1 MSTKT
6 ISLTIRN
13 QDPTASFEYFP
24 MEPPTGDIVSFS
36 AEASDFDRPNGDLE
50 YEWTFGDG
58 SSGFGPTP
66 QNEYDDE
73 GSYDVTLTVTD
84 EYGAS
89 ATATRTVTV
98 SNRAPTARIAYGP
111 RAPLTDETVVFD
123 ASRSSD
129 PDGDRLTY
137 EWEFGDG
144 NTTISR
150 PTTDHAYGDGGPYDV
165 TLTTIDWDGGRNSTT
180 ETIEVSNRSPLMCS
194 TLLMN
199 RSVAICDGR
208 CRIEFASLSG

>member
-13 QDPTASFEYFP
+13 QDPTASFEYSP

-36 AEASDFDRPNGDLE
+36 AEASDFDGPDGNLE

-73 GSYDVTLTVTD
+73 GSYDVTL
-84 EYGAS
+84 
-89 ATATRTVTV
+89 TVTV

-144 NTTISR
+144 NTTTISR

>member
-1 MSTKT
+1 MSTKN

-13 QDPTASFEYFP
+13 QDPTASFEYFS

-89 ATATRTVTV
+89 ATATRMVTV

-111 RAPLTDETVVFD
+111 RAPLTDETVVRRFEKQRPRR
-123 ASRSSD
+123 RSSHLRVGVRRRQHHHD
-129 PDGDRLTY
+129 LPADDGSRLRRRRSLRRDAHDYRRGRRSEQHDRDDRGIESTP
-137 EWEFGDG
+137 
-144 NTTISR
+144 S
-150 PTTDHAYGDGGPYDV
+150 
-165 TLTTIDWDGGRNSTT
+165 GR
-180 ETIEVSNRSPLMCS
+180 
-194 TLLMN
+194 
-199 RSVAICDGR
+199 D
-208 CRIEFASLSG
+208 

>member
-36 AEASDFDRPNGDLE
+36 AEASDFDRPSGDLE

-84 EYGAS
+84 EYG
-89 ATATRTVTV
+89 
-98 SNRAPTARIAYGP
+98 RAQR
-111 RAPLTDETVVFD
+111 
-123 ASRSSD
+123 
-129 PDGDRLTY
+129 RL
-137 EWEFGDG
+137 E
-144 NTTISR
+144 
-150 PTTDHAYGDGGPYDV
+150 
-165 TLTTIDWDGGRNSTT
+165 
-180 ETIEVSNRSPLMCS
+180 RSPSRTERRRRGSPTVHELH
-194 TLLMN
+194 
-199 RSVAICDGR
+199 
-208 CRIEFASLSG
+208 